1 MKSKLALGLVQVGG
15 KLSFYEDMQPQ
26 YYKDILRKA
35 IRSGIRVFDSAYS
48 YENADNLL
56 YSVLKEQHVKRE
68 EYDITQQ
75 IMTLPTF
82 IKKTETSL
90 SRLNC
95 DYFNTLLIHWPTKD
109 ERLLFSTFKSL
120 EKLKTEEKCINI
132 GVSNFPYELLKQVS
146 SDFEVNVLERSYS
159 LIWTKEID
167 KIIELSNEKNIKLYG
182 YAPLG
187 EGLLSGKYRDKSSL
201 NDGRK
206 NLWVFDHLS
215 EFHSLLDM
223 VEKLAIKYSTTMAE
237 IALAFSRQGG
247 FDRIFIGI
255 SKPYQLDIFSSTI
268 TLEEDEI
275 ITLKKLA
282 DKISSYNL
290 TDNIY
295 QHRW

>member
-35 IRSGIRVFDSAYS
+35 IRCGIRVFDSAYS

-68 EYDITQQ
+68 EYDITQK
-75 IMTLPTF
+75 IMPLPTF
-82 IKKTETSL
+82 IKKAETSL